1 MAKVI
6 VGIVLSCL
14 HLLAMA
20 IATYVASIQIETILA
35 SGPICSVTGIMA
47 GMAAIFLGRPILA
60 VACFAAPLLAV
71 TLFIAE
77 AFFLNW
83 GPGGAAQPFTMIFL
97 LNQAISLPIIL
108 LQLRQVINRARLER
122 KQISLRALMVTTA
135 IFAAVFA
142 LLRFLQ
148 EHAAHGTLMLLA
160 LILLGLTVGGEG
172 LFAYYA
178 LRYRSTSPDLP
189 LPDSGAEETESPV

>member
-20 IATYVASIQIETILA
+20 ISTYVASMEIETILA
-35 SGPICSVTGIMA
+35 SGPICSVTGIL
-47 GMAAIFLGRPILA
+47 GGIAAIFLGRPIL
-60 VACFAAPLLAV
+60 VIACFAAPLLAIS
-71 TLFIAE
+71 LFVAE
-77 AFFLNW
+77 AFFLHW
-83 GPGGAAQPFTMIFL
+83 GPGRAAQPFMMIFL

-108 LQLRQVINRARLER
+108 LQLRQVINQTRIER
-122 KQISLRALMVTTA
+122 KQISLRALMITTA

-148 EHAAHGTLMLLA
+148 EHAEHGTLMLLA

-189 LPDSGAEETESPV
+189 LPGSGNEETESPI